1 MRNFLFA
8 LAAIF
13 MFIAWLHPI
22 HYRPWATYLGELYAF
37 FALFALAAAFLRQHI
52 QLPKI
57 TLPIFGLALI
67 PLIQFAFGHVYYFSI
82 ALLGF
87 LYVFSF
93 WIAIAIGFSLSSQP
107 DSREKTFLYLS
118 YTFLAG
124 GIATGLVAICQWLN
138 FDEQLSWI
146 MMNISGSTRPFA
158 NFAQPN
164 NMGTF
169 LLMSLLAC
177 LYLYE
182 KKAVATQWLV
192 LAALPI
198 LIGVA
203 LSQSRTSWVAC
214 IAILLYLSY
223 QQYRHVIRLPWRYNA
238 VWLACFAGLIFC
250 LPEISQWLAQVSG
263 LQMIESRDVAQRAG
277 GDMSRLAIWQQ
288 MAHALAAQPW
298 FGYGWYQTSTAFVSI
313 SDTFQGPVWVRSSH
327 NFILD
332 FLIWNG
338 VLVGGP
344 FLMYFGYLGLQL
356 HKRAQSAAAV
366 IGLLM
371 IGVFVIHAMLEFPQ
385 NYAYF
390 LLPVGFILG
399 TVLAQKADTAVL
411 TLPPAFMRTVFII
424 GLALLAAIYRD
435 YDVLVPKMDQAARFE
450 KTPEKITRNDR
461 IFLLTEFSH
470 RIDLIRADPYQRM
483 SKAELDEVE
492 KLVRSYPTKYNL
504 TKYAKMLAYNGYEA
518 EAKHQLQRIKIIQKK
533 DLSYEE
539 LIKDMPSK

>member
-37 FALFALAAAFLRQHI
+37 FALFALAAACFKQKLL
-52 QLPKI
+52 LPKI
-57 TLPIFGLALI
+57 ALPIFALALV
-67 PLIQFAFGHVYYFSI
+67 PLLQFAFGHVYYFSI

-93 WIAIAIGFSLSSQP
+93 WLAISLGYSLSADQA
-107 DSREKTFLYLS
+107 SRDKTFTYLS
-118 YTFLAG
+118 YTFVAG
-124 GIATGLVAICQWLN
+124 GVATGLVAICQWLN
-138 FDEQLSWI
+138 FDASLSFI
-146 MMNISGSTRPFA
+146 MMNISGTTRPFA

-182 KKAVATQWLV
+182 KKAVSTKWLV
-192 LAALPI
+192 LAALPM

-223 QQYRHVIRLPWRYNA
+223 QQYRHVIRLPWRYSLI
-238 VWLACFAGLIFC
+238 WLICFVGLILC
-250 LPEISQWLAQVSG
+250 LPEISKWLTEASG
-263 LQMIESRDVAQRAG
+263 MDMIKSRDVVQRAG

-288 MAHALAAQPW
+288 MAHAVAAQPW

-313 SDTFQGPVWVRSSH
+313 SDTFPGPVWVRSAH

-332 FLIWNG
+332 FLLWNG
-338 VLVGGP
+338 AVVAVP
-344 FLMYFGYLGLQL
+344 FFAYFGYLGIAL

-366 IGLLM
+366 VGLLM
-371 IGVFVIHAMLEFPQ
+371 VGIFVIHAMLEFPQ

-390 LLPVGFILG
+390 LLPMGFVIG
-399 TVLAQKADTAVL
+399 TILAQKSDTAVFS
-411 TLPPAFMRTVFII
+411 LPPIVLRCVFAV
-424 GLALLAAIYRD
+424 GLILLAVIYRD
-435 YDVLVPKMDQAARFE
+435 YDVLVPKLDQTARYE
-450 KTPEKITRNDR
+450 KTPEKITRDDR
-461 IFLLTEFSH
+461 ILLLTEFDH
-470 RIDLIRADPYQRM
+470 RINFIRMNPYQHM
-483 SKAELDEVE
+483 TQTELDDAG
-492 KLVRSYPTKYNL
+492 KLVRSYPTKYNFI
-504 TKYAKMLAYNGYEA
+504 KYAKMLAYNGQKA
-518 EAKHQLQRIKIIQKK
+518 EALHQLQRMKTIQKFE
-533 DLSYEE
+533 LSYED
-539 LIKDMPSK
+539 LIKEMPAQ

>member
-1 MRNFLFA
+1 MKNFLFA

-13 MFIAWLHPI
+13 IFIAWLHPI

-37 FALFALAAAFLRQHI
+37 FALFALAAVFLKQKI

-57 TLPIFGLALI
+57 TLPILAMSLI
-67 PLIQFAFGHVYYFSI
+67 PLIQLAFGHVYYFST
-82 ALLGF
+82 ALLSF

-93 WIAIAIGFSLSSQP
+93 WMSIAIGYSLSMQP
-107 DSREKTFLYLS
+107 DSREKTFQYLS

-124 GIATGLVAICQWLN
+124 GVCTGIVAICQWLN
-138 FDEQLSWI
+138 FDASLSFI

-169 LLMSLLAC
+169 LLMALLAC

-182 KKAVATQWLV
+182 KKALSTKWLV
-192 LAALPI
+192 LAALPM

-214 IAILLYLSY
+214 VAILLYLSY
-223 QQYRHVIRLPWRYNA
+223 QQYRHVIRLPWRYNL
-238 VWLACFAGLIFC
+238 VWLACFIGLIFC
-250 LPEISQWLAQVSG
+250 LPEISQWLAQASG
-263 LQMIESRDVAQRAG
+263 LQMIESRDVVQRAG

-298 FGYGWYQTSTAFVSI
+298 FGYGWYQTSTAFVAI
-313 SDTFQGPVWVRSSH
+313 SETFQGPVWVRSSH

-338 VLVGGP
+338 VLIGVP
-344 FLMYFGYLGLQL
+344 FLLYFGYLGVQL
-356 HKRAQSAAAV
+356 HQRAQSAASV

-399 TVLAQKADTAVL
+399 TVLAQKPDTAAV
-411 TLPPAFMRTVFII
+411 TLPPVLMRTVFILGVI
-424 GLALLAAIYRD
+424 LLAAIYRD
-435 YDVLVPKMDQAARFE
+435 YDVLVPKLDQSARFE

-461 IFLLTEFSH
+461 IYLLSEFDH
-470 RIDLIRADPYQRM
+470 RINFIRMNPYQDM
-483 SKAELDEVE
+483 SKAQLDDIE
-492 KLVRSYPTKYNL
+492 KLIRSYPTNYNL
-504 TKYAKMLAYNGYEA
+504 TKYVKMLAYNGYEA
-518 EAKHQLQRIKIIQKK
+518 EARHQLQRIKIIQKK
-533 DLSYEE
+533 DLSYSD
-539 LIKDMPSK
+539 LIKDMPQK